1 MLCLITPGDTEESVD
16 RLVTALAEIAAVC
29 FTKAAAARG
38 GRAGAQM
45 PPLAMSPREAF
56 YARTET
62 VPLFASEGR
71 IMAEFLMVYP
81 PGIPLLL
88 PGERITAAIL
98 EYIREHMEAGLPV
111 QGLEDP
117 TLREVRVVSE

>member
-1 MLCLITPGDTEESVD
+1 
-16 RLVTALAEIAAVC
+16 
-29 FTKAAAARG
+29 
-38 GRAGAQM
+38 
-45 PPLAMSPREAF
+45 
-56 YARTET
+56 
-62 VPLFASEGR
+62 
-71 IMAEFLMVYP
+71 MVYP

-117 TLREVRVVSE
+117 TLREGAGVVSE

>member
-1 MLCLITPGDTEESVD
+1 VAG
-16 RLVTALAEIAAVC
+16 C
-29 FTKAAAARG
+29 FQQGPQPEVVRRG
-38 GRAGAQM
+38 PKM
-45 PPLAMSPREAF
+45 PPLAMSTREAF

-88 PGERITAAIL
+88 PRERITAAIL
-98 EYIREHMEAGLPV
+98 KYIREHMEAGLPV